1 MIECFRIMIL
11 AITLM
16 IFGNRG
22 GLQAEIV
29 FVAPSVLFLL
39 IALFIFLDSERYKSY
54 INLFIAGKC
63 VSIFIILGWLI
74 LTSQVTIIESSV
86 LSSDLFS
93 MALIILIIRDLNKID
108 EIKEIKQA
116 QIDLTAQRHEREI
129 TEPEAAP
136 RETDNSNSEV
146 IMEDR

>member
-93 MALIILIIRDLNKID
+93 MALIILIIRDYKKIE
-108 EIKEIKQA
+108 EIKTITQPPA
-116 QIDLTAQRHEREI
+116 AVRHEDKD
-129 TEPEAAP
+129 TEPEI
-136 RETDNSNSEV
+136 RRQETESSNSGV
-146 IMEDR
+146 TMEDK